1 MPAISAIEQLR
12 EIESRSL
19 SRGALVVQNVQ
30 AKAEWRGIG
39 FRIGNTE
46 LVTSMQHIAEVLK
59 VVEYTRIPSSKIWF
73 EGIANVR
80 GQLVPVTDFYSFLY
94 GSRLPADRNTRM
106 IMFRL
111 ANSVSGLVVT
121 SVTGIRS
128 FREDALDQ
136 DASGI
141 EDQLIPY
148 LSGCFHQSG
157 GAYPVFDF
165 SRLLND
171 ERFMHVTEL
180 NE

>member
-1 MPAISAIEQLR
+1 MPAMSAIEQLR
-12 EIESRSL
+12 EIESKSL
-19 SRGALVVQNVQ
+19 SRGALAVQNAQ
-30 AKAEWRGIG
+30 LAAEWRGIG
-39 FRIGNTE
+39 FKIGETE
-46 LVTSMQHIAEVLK
+46 LVSSMQHIAEVLK

-80 GQLVPVTDFYSFLY
+80 GQLVPVTDFYSFLH
-94 GSRLPADRNTRM
+94 GKRLPADSNTRM
-106 IMFRL
+106 ILFRL

-121 SVTGIRS
+121 AVTGIRS
-128 FREDALDQ
+128 FREDMMDQ

-141 EDQLIPY
+141 EDELIPY
-148 LSGCFHQSG
+148 LAGCFHQDDSDF
-157 GAYPVFDF
+157 PVFDF

>member
-1 MPAISAIEQLR
+1 MPAMSAIEQLR
-12 EIESRSL
+12 DIESKSL
-19 SRGALVVQNVQ
+19 SRGALVAQNVQ
-30 AKAEWRGIG
+30 AAEWRGIG
-39 FRIGNTE
+39 FKIGETE

-94 GSRLPADRNTRM
+94 GNRLPTDRDTRM

-121 SVTGIRS
+121 AVTGIRS
-128 FREDALDQ
+128 FREDTMDQ
-136 DASGI
+136 DATGI
-141 EDQLIPY
+141 NEELIPY
-148 LSGCFHQSG
+148 LSGCFHQG
-157 GAYPVFDF
+157 GDAYPVFDF

>member
-1 MPAISAIEQLR
+1 MAASAIDQLR
-12 EIESRSL
+12 EIESKSL
-19 SRGALVVQNVQ
+19 SRGALVVQNAQ
-30 AKAEWRGIG
+30 MKAAEWRGIG
-39 FRIGNTE
+39 FRVGGTE

-94 GSRLPADRNTRM
+94 GKRLPADRETRM
-106 IMFRL
+106 ILFRL

-128 FREDALDQ
+128 FREDVLDQ
-136 DASGI
+136 DATGI
-141 EDQLIPY
+141 DDEIIPF
-148 LSGCFHQSG
+148 LSGCFHQG
-157 GAYPVFDF
+157 GDAYPIFDF

>member
-1 MPAISAIEQLR
+1 MPAMSAIEQLR
-12 EIESRSL
+12 EIESKSL
-19 SRGALVVQNVQ
+19 SRGALVVQNRQ
-30 AKAEWRGIG
+30 QAEWRGIG
-39 FRIGNTE
+39 FRIGEIE
-46 LVTSMQHIAEVLK
+46 LVTPMQHIAEILK

-94 GSRLPADRNTRM
+94 GKRLPADRDTRM
-106 IMFRL
+106 ILFRL

-121 SVTGIRS
+121 GVTGIRS
-128 FREDALDQ
+128 FRDDSLDQ
-136 DASGI
+136 DAAGI
-141 EDQLIPY
+141 DDAFIPY
-148 LSGCFHQSG
+148 LSGCFHQG
-157 GAYPVFDF
+157 GDNYPVFDF

>member
-1 MPAISAIEQLR
+1 MPAMSAIEQLR
-12 EIESRSL
+12 DIESRSL
-19 SRGALVVQNVQ
+19 SRGALVVQNIQ
-30 AKAEWRGIG
+30 AKAQWRGIG
-39 FRIGNTE
+39 FRIGDTD
-46 LVTSMQHIAEVLK
+46 LVTSMQHVAEVLK
-59 VVEYTRIPSSKIWF
+59 VVQYTRIPSSKIWF

-94 GSRLPADRNTRM
+94 GTRLPVDRDAR
-106 IMFRL
+106 IILFRL

-128 FREDALDQ
+128 FREDLLDQ
-136 DASGI
+136 DATGI
-141 EDQLIPY
+141 DDLLIPY
-148 LSGCFHQSG
+148 LSGCFHQG
-157 GAYPVFDF
+157 GDAYPVFDF

>member
-1 MPAISAIEQLR
+1 MPALSAMEQLR

-19 SRGALVVQNVQ
+19 SRGALIVQNAHMQ
-30 AKAEWRGIG
+30 EEWRGIG
-39 FRIGNTE
+39 FRIGGTE
-46 LVTSMQHIAEVLK
+46 MVTSMQHIFEVFK

-94 GSRLPADRNTRM
+94 GKRLPTDRDTRM

-121 SVTGIRS
+121 GVTGIRS
-128 FREDALDQ
+128 FREDALIQ
-136 DASGI
+136 DAVDV

-148 LSGCFHQSG
+148 LSGCFHQG
-157 GAYPVFDF
+157 GEDYPVFDF

>member
-1 MPAISAIEQLR
+1 MPAMSAIEQLR
-12 EIESRSL
+12 EIESKSL
-19 SRGALVVQNVQ
+19 ARGALIVQNVHMMAQ
-30 AKAEWRGIG
+30 WRGIG
-39 FRIGNTE
+39 FKIGETE

-59 VVEYTRIPSSKIWF
+59 VVEYTRIPSSKLWF

-94 GSRLPADRNTRM
+94 GKRLPPDRDTRM
-106 IMFRL
+106 ILFRL
-111 ANSVSGLVVT
+111 ANSVSGLVVS

-128 FREDALDQ
+128 FREDTLGQ
-136 DASGI
+136 DASEI
-141 EDQLIPY
+141 DDHFIPY
-148 LSGCFHQSG
+148 LSGCFHQNDNS
-157 GAYPVFDF
+157 YPVFDF